1 MDRDGSSPVGRQAEE
16 TAVPSHAS
24 RPLDGVRV
32 LDLTVALAGPYGS
45 MLLGGMGAE
54 VIRVEAPGGGDIART
69 NPPFVGRRG
78 INFGLKAE
86 DEVSLSILNRT
97 RNKKS
102 ITLDLKSE
110 KGREIF
116 LRLATHADVVLENM
130 SEGTVARLG
139 VDYDSVRRVNP
150 AIVYCSI
157 SAFGEPSPFPGLKGM
172 DIIVQALS
180 GLMEVTGFADG
191 PPTRCGLP
199 IADLVAP
206 LYAVNG
212 ILAALIYRA
221 RTGEGQHVNVSM
233 LDCLASLVA
242 EEHFDVTVKAGYA
255 MRSGNF
261 HDRLAPFGIYRT
273 ADGYVAIAALRSDWM
288 QALLEAVGQPQLMAD
303 PRFSSRGPRMR
314 HAGELNAVIEEWT
327 SRLSSDEV
335 VRELLEKRGVPS
347 ARVRDP
353 LEVLRDSHLHES
365 GAVVDLQH
373 PDLGTIEAVGMGLP
387 IRFSKTKAQFD
398 QPATQLGAANEQ
410 VYGELLNLSQGEIA
424 ELRAAGV
431 I

>member
-1 MDRDGSSPVGRQAEE
+1 M
-16 TAVPSHAS
+16 PSQGA
-24 RPLDGVRV
+24 RPLEGIRV

-45 MLLGGMGAE
+45 MLLGGLGAE

-69 NPPFVGRRG
+69 NPPFVGSRG
-78 INFGLKAE
+78 INFGVRAD
-86 DEVSLSILNRT
+86 DEVSLSILNRS

-102 ITLDLKSE
+102 ITLDLKSG

-116 LRLATHADVVLENM
+116 FRLAKHADVVIENM

-139 VDYDSVRRVNP
+139 VGYESVRRANP
-150 AIVYCSI
+150 AIVYASI
-157 SAFGEPSPFPGLKGM
+157 SAFGEPSAFPALKGM

-212 ILAALIYRA
+212 ILAALIHRG
-221 RTGEGQHVNVSM
+221 RTGEGQHIKVSM

-242 EEHFDVTVKAGYA
+242 EEHFDVASKEGYA

-261 HDRLAPFGIYRT
+261 HDRLAPFGVYRT
-273 ADGYVAIAALRSDWM
+273 KDGYVAIAGFQPDWLK
-288 QALLEAVGQPQLMAD
+288 ALLDAVGQPQLLAD

-314 HAGELNAVIEEWT
+314 HAGALNAIIEEWT
-327 SRLSSDEV
+327 SRSSSDEV
-335 VRELLEKRGVPS
+335 VHELLEKRAVPC
-347 ARVRDP
+347 ARVRSP
-353 LEVLRDSHLHES
+353 LEVLRDPRLHES
-365 GAVVDLQH
+365 GAIMNLQH
-373 PDLGTIEAVGMGLP
+373 PDLGPIDAVGMGLP
-387 IRFSKTKAQFD
+387 IQFSKTKGQFD
-398 QPATQLGAANEQ
+398 QPATQLGAANEE
-410 VYGELLNLSQGEIA
+410 VYGELLKLSKEEIA
-424 ELRAAGV
+424 ELRAAR
-431 I
+431 II